1 MKIRTYNKRR
11 KNKLFLKMVDVK
23 IQKAAKSM
31 NLKPENF
38 KLMSMKIDGKI
49 VKFVG
54 VIKYEDGTPVTDQ
67 ELNLVTNKV
76 NESL

>member
-1 MKIRTYNKRR
+1 MKIHTYNKRR
-11 KNKLFLKMVDVK
+11 KNKIFLKMVDVK

-38 KLMSMKIDGKI
+38 KLMSMKIGGKT

-54 VIKYEDGTPVTDQ
+54 VIKNEDGTPVTDQ

>member
-11 KNKLFLKMVDVK
+11 KNKIFLKMVDVK

-38 KLMSMKIDGKI
+38 KLMSMKIGGKT

-54 VIKYEDGTPVTDQ
+54 VIKHEDGTPVTDQ

>member
-1 MKIRTYNKRR
+1 MKIHTYNKRR
-11 KNKLFLKMVDVK
+11 KNKIFIKLVNEK
-23 IQKAAKSM
+23 IQKAAKNM

-38 KLMSMKIDGKI
+38 KLMSMKIGGKI

-54 VIKYEDGTPVTDQ
+54 VIKHEDGTPVTDK
-67 ELNLVTNKV
+67 ELNLATNKA

>member
-11 KNKLFLKMVDVK
+11 KNKIFLKMVNEK
-23 IQKAAKSM
+23 IQKAAKNM

-38 KLMSMKIDGKI
+38 KLMSMKNGGKI

-54 VIKYEDGTPVTDQ
+54 VIKHEDGTPVTDK
-67 ELNLVTNKV
+67 ELNLATNKA

>member
-1 MKIRTYNKRR
+1 MKI
-11 KNKLFLKMVDVK
+11 
-23 IQKAAKSM
+23 S
-31 NLKPENF
+31 
-38 KLMSMKIDGKI
+38 GKT

-54 VIKYEDGTPVTDQ
+54 VIKHEDGTPVTDQ

>member
-1 MKIRTYNKRR
+1 MKIHTYNKRR
-11 KNKLFLKMVDVK
+11 KNKIFLRMVDIK

-38 KLMSMKIDGKI
+38 KLMSMKIGSKT

-54 VIKYEDGTPVTDQ
+54 VIKNEDGTPITDR
-67 ELNLVTNKV
+67 ELNLLTSKV

>member
-1 MKIRTYNKRR
+1 MKIHTYNKRR
-11 KNKLFLKMVDVK
+11 KNKIFLKMVNEK

>member
-11 KNKLFLKMVDVK
+11 KNKIFLKIVNEK
-23 IQKAAKSM
+23 IQKAAKKM

-38 KLMSMKIDGKI
+38 KLMSMKIGGKI

-54 VIKYEDGTPVTDQ
+54 VIKHEDGTPVTDQ
-67 ELNLVTNKV
+67 ELNLATNKA

>member
-1 MKIRTYNKRR
+1 MKIHTYNKRR
-11 KNKLFLKMVDVK
+11 KNKIFLKMVNEK

-67 ELNLVTNKV
+67 ELNLATNKA
-76 NESL
+76 NDSL

>member
-1 MKIRTYNKRR
+1 MRIRTYNKRR
-11 KNKLFLKMVDVK
+11 KNKIFLKMVNEK
-23 IQKAAKSM
+23 IQKAAKNM

-38 KLMSMKIDGKI
+38 KLISMKIGGKI

-54 VIKYEDGTPVTDQ
+54 VIKHEDGTPVTDQ
-67 ELNLVTNKV
+67 KLNLVTNKA

>member
-38 KLMSMKIDGKI
+38 KLMSMKIDDKI

-54 VIKYEDGTPVTDQ
+54 VIKHEDGTSVTDQ

-76 NESL
+76 N

>member
-1 MKIRTYNKRR
+1 MKISTYNKRR
-11 KNKLFLKMVDVK
+11 KNKIFLKMVDVK

-38 KLMSMKIDGKI
+38 KLMSMKIGSKT

-54 VIKYEDGTPVTDQ
+54 VIKNEDGTPITDR
-67 ELNLVTNKV
+67 ELNLLTSKV